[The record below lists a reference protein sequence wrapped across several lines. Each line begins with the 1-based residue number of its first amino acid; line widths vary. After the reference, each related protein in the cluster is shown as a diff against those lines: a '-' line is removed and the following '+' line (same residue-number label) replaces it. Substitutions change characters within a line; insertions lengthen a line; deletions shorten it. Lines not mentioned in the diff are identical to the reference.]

1 MVFQVFFQDSFLPG
15 TILKCDRVVV
25 MPRLH
30 LAKLVKPIPRRFTR
44 ENQITFP
51 FCSVNP
57 NTQNLHNEFTEQK
70 RFFTFFTNV
79 AFPLGQY

>member
-1 MVFQVFFQDSFLPG
+1 MVFQVFFQDSFLPD

-57 NTQNLHNEFTEQK
+57 NTQNLHNEVYGTKKVFHVFTY
-70 RFFTFFTNV
+70 V
-79 AFPLGQY
+79 ALPLGQY